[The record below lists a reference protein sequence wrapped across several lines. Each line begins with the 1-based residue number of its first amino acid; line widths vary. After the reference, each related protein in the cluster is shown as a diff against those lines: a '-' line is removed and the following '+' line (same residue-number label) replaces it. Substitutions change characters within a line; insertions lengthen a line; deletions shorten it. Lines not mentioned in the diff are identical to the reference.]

1 MNRKPGNKGDIYYHV
16 TEDSRAWV
24 NPGEIPV
31 FRKLFAEFDALN
43 QRLNRLEQSLIQFA
57 DSHGLPHN
65 SDLESVVGALCQE
78 VQVIR
83 SGQPYLA
90 VQLEKDVIVDISKPD
105 VLIQQQDLPQWTV
118 GTYYTVRNGKVVENE
133 TRKQEMGVLL

>member
-1 MNRKPGNKGDIYYHV
+1 MQRKPGNKGDIYYHV
-16 TEDSRAWV
+16 TEADRAWV

-43 QRLNRLEQSLIQFA
+43 QRLNKLEQSLIQFA
-57 DSHGLPHN
+57 DAHELPH
-65 SDLESVVGALCQE
+65 DATLESVIGALCHE

-83 SGQPYLA
+83 SGKPYLA
-90 VQLEKDVIVDISKPD
+90 VQLENDVIKDITKPD
-105 VLIQQQDLPQWTV
+105 VLIEKQPIPEWVV

-133 TRKQEMGVLL
+133 TRKQEMGVIL

>member
-1 MNRKPGNKGDIYYHV
+1 MNRQQGVKGDIYYHV
-16 TEDSRAWV
+16 TESEKAWI
-24 NPGEIPV
+24 NPGQIPT
-31 FRKLFAEFDALN
+31 FKKLFAEFDAVN

-65 SDLESVVGALCQE
+65 SDLESVIGALCHE

>member
-1 MNRKPGNKGDIYYHV
+1 MNRKPGKKFDIYIQL
-16 TEDSRAWV
+16 TDEERGWV
-24 NPGEIPV
+24 SIGEIPAIK
-31 FRKLFAEFDALN
+31 KLFAEFDALN

-57 DSHGLPHN
+57 DSHGLPHD